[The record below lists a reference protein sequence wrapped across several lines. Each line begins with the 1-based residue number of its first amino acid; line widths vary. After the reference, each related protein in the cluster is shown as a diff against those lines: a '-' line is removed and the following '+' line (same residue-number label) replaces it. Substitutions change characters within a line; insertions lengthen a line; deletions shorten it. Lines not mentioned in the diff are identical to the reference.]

1 MPVAPYK
8 NNMQIEFLINEKS
21 VNEMTWEEYETFERA
36 QEGDLKLYRLR
47 PILAR
52 FMLNGNND
60 FMEHDKA
67 MKILADIPVA
77 KIKETIE
84 LFMNSLKGSVVPK
97 ASGTPSNSP
106 LEVPTVESASLV
118 G

>member
-1 MPVAPYK
+1 MEIK
-8 NNMQIEFLINEKS
+8 FLINEKS

-36 QEGDLKLYRLR
+36 QEGDVKLYRLR

-60 FMEHDKA
+60 FMEHEKA
-67 MKILADIPVA
+67 MKVLSKVPVG

-84 LFMNSLKGSVVPK
+84 MFMNALKGSVVPK
-97 ASGTPSNSP
+97 VNGTPSNLPS
-106 LEVPTVESASLV
+106 EVPTVESVSLA

>member
-1 MPVAPYK
+1 MEI
-8 NNMQIEFLINEKS
+8 NFLINEKS
-21 VNEMTWEEYETFERA
+21 VNNMTWEEYEVFELA
-36 QEGDLKLYRLR
+36 QEGDVKLNRLR

-67 MKILADIPVA
+67 MKVLAKLPIG

-84 LFMNSLKGSVVPK
+84 QFMNALKGSVVPK
-97 ASGTPSNSP
+97 ANGTPSP
-106 LEVPTVESASLV
+106 LPSEAPTVELESQV

>member
-1 MPVAPYK
+1 MDI
-8 NNMQIEFLINEKS
+8 QFLINEKS

-36 QEGDLKLYRLR
+36 QEGDVKLYRLR

-67 MKILADIPVA
+67 MKILSKIPVG
-77 KIKETIE
+77 KIKDTIE
-84 LFMNSLKGSVVPK
+84 MFMNSLKGSVVPK
-97 ASGTPSNSP
+97 ANGTPSGLPS
-106 LEVPTVESASLV
+106 EVPTVESKSPA